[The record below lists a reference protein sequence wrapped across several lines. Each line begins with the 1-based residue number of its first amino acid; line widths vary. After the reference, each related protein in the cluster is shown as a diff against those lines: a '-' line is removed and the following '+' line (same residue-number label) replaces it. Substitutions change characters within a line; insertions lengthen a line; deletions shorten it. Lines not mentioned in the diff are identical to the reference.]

1 MIEWWIVIAGLA
13 LLGGVAWLYYS
24 QRRPPKYPPTAST
37 DGVPPTELRLRI
49 TTSAPTLQPP
59 AESDE
64 VTERATTPWSDHP
77 QAPVFRVKLVTS
89 NGVRTMDCAPSP
101 WASHRRTFGGIAWP
115 ERTKVTFDFGD
126 VLQALDLRTGEI
138 LEPATFWSAVLTHRN
153 DDPPNYVIFARSTP
167 VIGALS
173 VFAQQTRGRF
183 GQRERAEVAKALN
196 ELGYNHPPRE
206 AWAQLLSFH
215 HTRTTHAPLNDAELR
230 ACYHAARR
238 IAAGTGRKPADP
250 EALVVAA
257 SMFTPHQ
264 QNT

>member
-1 MIEWWIVIAGLA
+1 MSNWWIAVAGIA
-13 LLGGVAWLYYS
+13 LLGGVTWLYYC
-24 QRRPPKYPPTAST
+24 QRRPPKNPPAPSA
-37 DGVPPTELRLRI
+37 GGEPPTELRLTI
-49 TTSAPTLQPP
+49 TTSSPSRPPP
-59 AESDE
+59 AEPGE
-64 VTERATTPWSDHP
+64 LTERATTPWSDHP
-77 QAPVFRVKLVTS
+77 QEPVFRVKLVTP
-89 NGVRTMDCAPSP
+89 NGMRTVDCAPSP
-101 WASHRRTFGGIAWP
+101 WASHRRTFGGLAWP

-138 LEPATFWSAVLTHRN
+138 LEPAGFWSAVLTHRD

-183 GQRERAEVAKALN
+183 GQRERDEAAKALN

-206 AWAQLLSFH
+206 VWAQLLSFH
-215 HTRTTHAPLNDAELR
+215 HTRTTHAPLNDAESR

-250 EALVVAA
+250 EALAVAT
-257 SMFTPHQ
+257 SMFASNT